1 MNMNMSGIETFTTPE
16 SIENTV
22 NELKTRV
29 EILGKNPAFEAEV
42 TDLKLTLKNIE
53 EKIAANNN

>member
-1 MNMNMSGIETFTTPE
+1 MSGIETFTTPE

-53 EKIAANNN
+53 EKIAANKN

>member
-1 MNMNMSGIETFTTPE
+1 MNINMSGIETFTTPE

-53 EKIAANNN
+53 EKIAANKN

>member
-53 EKIAANNN
+53 EKIAANKN